1 MLIDTFLLTF
11 DVTERHHLDIHAPIE
26 KVYAAVRELDVSQSR
41 LIRALFMLRGLPAF
55 MFSRRRTQQP
65 LGLNLSALLKSGFV
79 LLAETP
85 PREIVL
91 GLIGKFWTASGCI
104 QKLDAAGFQNFSTAG
119 FAKAVWNFS
128 LESRETEITRVH
140 TETRVL
146 CLDEVSRRRFR
157 FYWLF
162 IRPLSGLVRMEA
174 LRAIKRKAESIG
186 SFETILRN

>member
-104 QKLDAAGFQNFSTAG
+104 QKLTTGEFQNFTTPG
-119 FAKAVWNFS
+119 FAKTVWNFF
-128 LESRETEITRVH
+128 LEPQANGVTRLH
-140 TETRVL
+140 TETRIL
-146 CLDEVSRRRFR
+146 CLDAASRRRFR

-162 IRPLSGLVRMEA
+162 IRPFSGLIRMEA
-174 LRAIKRKAESIG
+174 LRAIKQTAEYQAS
-186 SFETILRN
+186 T